1 MSHWMMWPLWF
12 ALATVATCA
21 EQRTSDLSSGPSAS
35 IVDVRGLIKDALDV
49 MRSYPAPKELI
60 QPTQMNPLVQ
70 AQYQQQPMTMAQPSA
85 YPRHAYGSTTYNGGV
100 ISEVDRR
107 FGAAADSQTNIAQ
120 QFSRFFATPSNQ
132 DMERLFHLP
141 ADIVTRL
148 ATDAGYIK
156 PGEEP
161 ASKYESSVSSSSSA
175 ASPSAFD
182 FTLTGHDTNAKDLQS
197 FIASLQNH
205 SIETSTAPPP
215 APVISVAGPP
225 KITTQQVLRD
235 GKMVAVPLLIIPQA
249 NGPALQVPF
258 NDMRDLSDTVN
269 RIISTGQFQIKTT
282 ALPTVKP
289 MTTVVPIPDNVQVE
303 PTTRKPSSIS
313 VGSNDGAF
321 VQQFEEES
329 SAEDAEAPQSNQ
341 QCKQQRNVQHKRRL
355 LKSYSMVEDISL
367 LPLNPLKKPQ
377 HKKPKTT
384 KEIKTTTT
392 PLPTTNSRSFHVE
405 ETSVVDTSSNE
416 DHSAALRAPTLRELE
431 ERYNRENAL
440 ATRGGSA
447 GEPEESAINE
457 SDETDDRFSRRG
469 TRLLALRTPL
479 SIKKPKPGETIKTH
493 TPNNSRCGI
502 LRAFAHKFGVG
513 DLRSF
518 ALEHCDF
525 LERYDPVL
533 KCADVNSFISN
544 CESEFVH

>member
-329 SAEDAEAPQSNQ
+329 SAEDAEVEITTTPKPSTKKITIAGTTIKPTMQTTT
-341 QCKQQRNVQHKRRL
+341 KRTTQKTAAEIL
-355 LKSYSMVEDISL
+355 LDGRRYKLVAVESAEETTT
-367 LPLNPLKKPQ
+367 Q
-377 HKKPKTT
+377 KPKTT

-479 SIKKPKPGETIKTH
+479 SIRKTQTRRDNQNTH
-493 TPNNSRCGI
+493 TEQQSLWYSSGICTQIWSR
-502 LRAFAHKFGVG
+502 RFAIFCLGT
-513 DLRSF
+513 L
-518 ALEHCDF
+518 
-525 LERYDPVL
+525 
-533 KCADVNSFISN
+533 
-544 CESEFVH
+544 